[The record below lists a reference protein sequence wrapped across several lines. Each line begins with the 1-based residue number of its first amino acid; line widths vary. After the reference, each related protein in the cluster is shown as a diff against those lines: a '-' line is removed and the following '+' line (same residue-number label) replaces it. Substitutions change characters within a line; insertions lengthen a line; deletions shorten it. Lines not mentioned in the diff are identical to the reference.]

1 MNIRGERMMILA
13 ACLTGFVCGWVSVV
27 LALWLLRPKVLPMEQ
42 SRWPDTMPEETR
54 DEKQHQDWLA
64 QWQLLLDYDGKGGTD
79 DGNQEDTG
87 GNL

>member
-1 MNIRGERMMILA
+1 
-13 ACLTGFVCGWVSVV
+13 
-27 LALWLLRPKVLPMEQ
+27 MEQ